1 MLPRRPHVDRR
12 DVRRQTS
19 EFYRPSGF
27 QTMLFDSSKPS
38 IVIAG
43 DKGVSGTLT
52 RNQKTFNRLIKQ
64 IEQKRQRLAAWEILL
79 PRYQKKYAEELLPIE
94 AELEGLQLQM
104 VRKLDQAYGQK
115 GLTRTERKVLAE
127 FIANLV
133 APLLE
138 KSDDPELKEIYN
150 RHSGSDYDEDL
161 AAEKQQLKEMFE
173 GMMGVG
179 LDDDIDFND
188 PESFLRQA
196 HEKMTEQAEKASA
209 EQASRAA
216 RRKKTAKQL
225 AREQAQETE
234 EKEISASIRDVYRKL
249 ASALHPDREPDLAE
263 RERKNLLMQ
272 RVNRAYE
279 SRNLLQ
285 LLELQ
290 LELEH
295 IDPADL
301 AQMSEDRLKRFNAIL
316 KDQSKELDMEITG
329 IEHAFTLRFQVDP
342 RQRLSP
348 ESMLSLLDVQIVRKK
363 QTFRS
368 MEEDLAKFDDI
379 KEIKA
384 LLKDLKSMR
393 FDEGMMF

>member
-1 MLPRRPHVDRR
+1 
-12 DVRRQTS
+12 
-19 EFYRPSGF
+19 
-27 QTMLFDSSKPS
+27 MLFDPSRPS

-43 DKGVSGTLT
+43 DKGSSGTLT

-64 IEQKRQRLAAWEILL
+64 IEQKRQRLAAWEILM

-94 AELEGLQLQM
+94 AGLEGLQLQM
-104 VRKLDQAYGQK
+104 VRKLDRAYGQK
-115 GLTRTERKVLAE
+115 GLTRAERKGLGE
-127 FIANLV
+127 FIVNLV

-150 RHSGSDYDEDL
+150 RHTGSDYDEDL

-173 GMMGVG
+173 DMMGVG

-209 EQASRAA
+209 EQTSRAA

-295 IDPADL
+295 IDPAEL
-301 AQMSEDRLKRFNAIL
+301 AQMSEDRLKRFNVIL
-316 KDQSKELDMEITG
+316 KDQSKELDMEIMG
-329 IEHAFTLRFQVDP
+329 VEHAFALRFQVDP

-348 ESMLSLLDVQIVRKK
+348 ESMLSLLDIQIVRKK

>member
-1 MLPRRPHVDRR
+1 MPSRRPEVDPR
-12 DVRRQTS
+12 DTWHQTS
-19 EFYRPSGF
+19 RLYQPSGF
-27 QTMLFDSSKPS
+27 QTMLFDPSRPS

-94 AELEGLQLQM
+94 AELESLQSQM
-104 VRKLDQAYGQK
+104 VRKLDRAYGEK
-115 GLTRTERKVLAE
+115 GLTRAERKVLAE
-127 FIANLV
+127 FIANLA

-161 AAEKQQLKEMFE
+161 AAEKQQIKEMFE
-173 GMMGVG
+173 DMMGVG
-179 LDDDIDFND
+179 LDDDIDFSD
-188 PESFLRQA
+188 PESLLRQVQ
-196 HEKMTEQAEKASA
+196 EKMTEQAEKARA

-279 SRNLLQ
+279 NRNLLQ

-316 KDQSKELDMEITG
+316 KDQSKELDMEILG
-329 IEHAFTLRFQVDP
+329 VEHAFTLRFQVDP
-342 RQRLSP
+342 RQPLSL
-348 ESMLSLLDVQIVRKK
+348 ESMLSLLDLQIVRKK
-363 QTFRS
+363 QTFTS
-368 MEEDLAKFDDI
+368 MEEDFAKFDDL

-384 LLKDLKSMR
+384 LAQGV
-393 FDEGMMF
+393 EVHAV